1 MPRKKSIPPDRTQ
14 VYNLT
19 PKDEKRIMKRFEQ
32 GASRTQVKNEIRKI
46 RGTFSNDL
54 WYRWLK
60 DEPEFAKLIEQGL
73 IASQDW
79 WETAGQTYL
88 VTDKETTFNNSAFI
102 FQMKNRFKEDYGDVQ
117 KVDLTSKGEK
127 VDSLSVPPVVN
138 LNVVSSK
145 DELESE

>member
-32 GASRTQVKNEIRKI
+32 GASRAQVKNEIRKI

-54 WYRWLK
+54 WDRWLK
-60 DEPEFAKLIEQGL
+60 DEPEFVKLIEQGL

-79 WETAGQTYL
+79 WENAGQTSL
-88 VTDKETTFNNSAFI
+88 VSDKETTFNNSAFI

>member
-32 GASRTQVKNEIRKI
+32 GASRAQVKNEIRKI

-54 WYRWLK
+54 WDRWLK
-60 DEPEFAKLIEQGL
+60 DEPEFVKLIEQGL

-79 WETAGQTYL
+79 WENAGQTYL